1 MTTSLFSSS
10 WYRVADLKP
19 RLRAHTAVHRQ
30 VFRGKIW
37 YVLQDHQ
44 TGRFHRLSP
53 IANLMLC
60 LMDGRRTMR
69 DIWEAAGR
77 KAKDDPPTQDETIH
91 LLAQL
96 HAADLLQGE
105 IPPDFDEMAERSEKA
120 DQRRLMQRIAQ
131 PAGAAGSAVRSRS
144 VAQPYV
150 AVGAADFHTSTDSWL
165 GSRWS

>member
-1 MTTSLFSSS
+1 MATSLFSNA

-30 VFRGKIW
+30 VFRGQIW

-69 DIWEAAGR
+69 DIWEAAGSR
-77 KAKDDPPTQDETIH
+77 SKDDPPTQDETIH

-96 HAADLLQGE
+96 HNADLLQGE
-105 IPPDFDEMAERSEKA
+105 IPPDFEEMAERSEKA
-120 DQRRLMQRIAQ
+120 GQRRLDAAAAQ
-131 PAGAAGSAVRSRS
+131 PAGGTRAAIRSRS
-144 VAQPYV
+144 NA
-150 AVGAADFHTSTDSWL
+150 
-165 GSRWS
+165 RR

>member
-1 MTTSLFSSS
+1 MNTSLFSSS

-19 RLRAHTAVHRQ
+19 RLRTHTAIHRQ
-30 VFRGKIW
+30 VFRGKTW

-96 HAADLLQGE
+96 HSSDLLQGE
-105 IPPDFDEMAERSEKA
+105 VPPDFEEMAERSEKA
-120 DQRRLMQRIAQ
+120 SPGFR
-131 PAGAAGSAVRSRS
+131 
-144 VAQPYV
+144 
-150 AVGAADFHTSTDSWL
+150 
-165 GSRWS
+165 

>member
-1 MTTSLFSSS
+1 MSKSLFSSN

-37 YVLQDHQ
+37 YILQDHQ

-69 DIWEAAGR
+69 DIWEAAGS

-91 LLAQL
+91 LLSQL
-96 HAADLLQGE
+96 HNADLLQGE

-120 DQRRLMQRIAQ
+120 GQRRLMQRLRNPLALRI
-131 PAGAAGSAVRSRS
+131 PLFDPDKILNLTLPLVRPLFP
-144 VAQPYV
+144 VFGFLA
-150 AVGAADFHTSTDSWL
+150 
-165 GSRWS
+165 

>member
-1 MTTSLFSSS
+1 MSKSLFSSN
-10 WYRVADLKP
+10 WYRVSELKP

-37 YVLQDHQ
+37 YILQDHQ

-69 DIWEAAGR
+69 DIWETAGS
-77 KAKDDPPTQDETIH
+77 KSKDDPPTQDETIH

-96 HAADLLQGE
+96 HNADLLQGE
-105 IPPDFDEMAERSEKA
+105 IPPDFSEMAERSEKHN
-120 DQRRLMQRIAQ
+120 QRQLMQRLRSPLALRIPLFDPDKILEATL
-131 PAGAAGSAVRSRS
+131 PLVRPLFT
-144 VAQPYV
+144 VFGFLA
-150 AVGAADFHTSTDSWL
+150 WL
-165 GSRWS
+165 